1 MATPNRQ
8 ICAQMMM
15 HFAALLAIHNRQSV
29 SELSRF
35 LCHALYSAE
44 LAACREIP
52 AVMHD
57 LNTPFADHL
66 GRAEGLIWRD
76 AASVS
81 AEMWG
86 ELRQDQSCR
95 LTD

>member
-1 MATPNRQ
+1 VTAV
-8 ICAQMMM
+8 
-15 HFAALLAIHNRQSV
+15 LLSGAR
-29 SELSRF
+29 R
-35 LCHALYSAE
+35 SAD
-44 LAACREIP
+44 
-52 AVMHD
+52 MHD

-66 GRAEGLIWRD
+66 GRAEGSIWRD
-76 AASVS
+76 ATSVS

>member
-1 MATPNRQ
+1 
-8 ICAQMMM
+8 
-15 HFAALLAIHNRQSV
+15 
-29 SELSRF
+29 
-35 LCHALYSAE
+35 
-44 LAACREIP
+44 
-52 AVMHD
+52 MHD

>member
-1 MATPNRQ
+1 MPLERVGLPSSSHARR
-8 ICAQMMM
+8 
-15 HFAALLAIHNRQSV
+15 AAIADTCDP
-29 SELSRF
+29 E
-35 LCHALYSAE
+35 
-44 LAACREIP
+44 P
-52 AVMHD
+52 PMHD

-81 AEMWG
+81 AEMGG